1 MQLIHG
7 LNFKNIRGDILG
19 GLTAAVVALPLALAF
34 GETALGDGG
43 AIYADAGN
51 DIVITT
57 STFQGMLYIM
67 IKSFDSH
74 MSKLIM

>member
-1 MQLIHG
+1 MLTDV
-7 LNFKNIRGDILG
+7 NFTKSIASR
-19 GLTAAVVALPLALAF
+19 
-34 GETALGDGG
+34 DGG

-67 IKSFDSH
+67 IKLFDSH

>member
-1 MQLIHG
+1 MIRNTGGSIYLGAYNSIM
-7 LNFKNIRGDILG
+7 LTDVNFTKSIASR
-19 GLTAAVVALPLALAF
+19 
-34 GETALGDGG
+34 DGG

-57 STFQGMLYIM
+57 STFQGMLYII
-67 IKSFDSH
+67 IKLFDSH